1 MSQIRYLLDENVT
14 SVYRTELV
22 KIETMLIVWKVGDP
36 GVPAK
41 GTSDPD
47 ILCWCEEHGFLLV
60 TNNRKSMPDHVAHHL
75 QKGRHFPGIIEL
87 NPKMSVGETID
98 ELLLI
103 WGCSDMNE
111 YQDKIVYLPIN

>member
-41 GTSDPD
+41 GT
-47 ILCWCEEHGFLLV
+47 
-60 TNNRKSMPDHVAHHL
+60 
-75 QKGRHFPGIIEL
+75 
-87 NPKMSVGETID
+87 
-98 ELLLI
+98 
-103 WGCSDMNE
+103 DMNE
-111 YQDKIVYLPIN
+111 TIAQY